1 MFLGEAGYDRG
12 HHFEKFRVTL
22 VTAAA
27 HCVMLGKPLVVVQ
40 ILALLL
46 KVPRST
52 HGHQCDSGRQQTLK
66 SSILST
72 VGGLLYEGIVAP
84 KSL

>member
-1 MFLGEAGYDRG
+1 MFLGEARYDRG

-27 HCVMLGKPLVVVQ
+27 HCVMLGKPLVIVQ

-46 KVPRST
+46 KGPCQTLGLQR
-52 HGHQCDSGRQQTLK
+52 DSGRQQTFQ
-66 SSILST
+66 T
-72 VGGLLYEGIVAP
+72 VA
-84 KSL
+84 S